1 MKMHIEVTDTFN
13 GEANYAWVRRKTV
26 EVPDKA
32 LKTANRTL
40 VRIAKKEMG
49 WTGERCTTQALG
61 DMIEVRLN
69 CAHIVM
75 FITFG
80 E

>member
-1 MKMHIEVTDTFN
+1 MLMHIEVTDTFG

-49 WTGERCTTQALG
+49 WTGERCTTQAFG
-61 DMIEVRLN
+61 EMIEVRLN

>member
-1 MKMHIEVTDTFN
+1 MRMHIEVTDTFG

-61 DMIEVRLN
+61 EMIEVRLN

>member
-1 MKMHIEVTDTFN
+1 MRMHIEVTDTFG

-26 EVPDKA
+26 ECLEKHIMS
-32 LKTANRTL
+32 NRAA

-61 DMIEVRLN
+61 EMIEVRLN